1 MKKLLL
7 FLCLAMAQGL
17 FAVNVT
23 FQVNM
28 AQQTVSTN
36 GVFVAGSFQGWN
48 ATASPMQ
55 DADGDLVYTFT
66 ADIAAGTN
74 IEYKF
79 INGSTWEQVPAAC
92 GVGGFSNRSLN
103 VPNSDQV
110 LSPVCFNACSNC
122 AVVNMVPVTFQ
133 VNMNGQTVGANG
145 VHIAGSFQGW
155 NPSSTALTDSNA
167 DGVYEVTVNIAEGE
181 TVNYKFINGNAWSGS
196 ETVPSACGVGD
207 GFGGFNRSYV
217 VSNTNPS
224 VVCFGQCENC
234 QTSGCM
240 DNTAC
245 NYNANATTDDGSC
258 LIIGT
263 TCDDGDN
270 STANDLVQNDC
281 NCSGTPALPIMVI
294 FQVDMNNET
303 IDPNGVHIAGS
314 FQGWNASA
322 TPMSD
327 SNADGIYEATVNLVE
342 GEVVNYKFIN
352 GNAWTGSETVP
363 TACGVGDGFGGF
375 NRSYVV
381 SNANPTI
388 VCFGQC
394 ENCQTPGCMDN
405 AACNFNA
412 SATTDDGSCLIIG
425 TTCDDGDNST
435 ANDLVQN
442 DCTCMGTP
450 AIPTMVIFQVDMT
463 NEMVDATGVFVAGS
477 FNGWDA
483 TATQMS
489 EFQPGQYQAVAFVFP
504 GEEVQYKF
512 LNGNDWAG
520 VESVPTTCGMDDG
533 SGNINR
539 SLTVGT
545 TAITTPMV
553 CFSSCEACIPVDMSS
568 VTFTVDMTNENVSPN
583 GVHIAGSFQN
593 WVAGATPMTNSG
605 NGLYT
610 YTTNIPTGT
619 TIQYKFINGNDWSGA
634 EEVAFAC
641 AFNDGM
647 GNYNRSHNVVPG
659 NNNIGPV
666 CFTQCEACQPTAVVV
681 VRVDMSDET
690 VSPNG
695 VYFTTQLDNYTP
707 NAHAMSDLGGGIWE
721 GSMAVPANSDL
732 FYRFVNGNT
741 TANFETVPGTCGAL
755 DNGEL
760 QRFIPV
766 GTSNLVVDAVCFSS
780 CGSCTGINDDVTLT
794 FQLDVS
800 NITVDPNGIHIAGS
814 FQGWNASTTAMTDLG
829 NGIWSYSL
837 TTNPNQTFQYKFI
850 NGSDWNGSET
860 VPGDCGVDNGFGGF
874 NREVVLSSNSVT
886 LMPVCFNECATC
898 NGSNFIYVTFKVD
911 LSNEATIDPSGVFV
925 TGSFQGNTLG
935 SSPLNSIG
943 NGVYEG
949 TFPIPTESFI
959 FYRFSNGNQNPEI
972 VPSECGVLNN
982 NGYMERVFQLGATDT
997 TINMVCLNAC
1007 TPCNVDVTETMNA
1020 ILPYPNPFQNY
1031 LQLQHVKGGTIQ
1043 ILNSI
1048 GQVMFSHQNF
1058 NLTNIPTESWPSG
1071 VYTLKTGSIN
1081 IKLIKP

>member
-28 AQQTVSTN
+28 AQQTVSAS

-48 ATASPMQ
+48 ATANPML
-55 DADGDLVYTFT
+55 DPDGDQIFSYT
-66 ADIAAGTN
+66 ADIAAGTA

-103 VPNSDQV
+103 VPSSDQI

-122 AVVNMVPVTFQ
+122 AVVNMLPVTFQ
-133 VNMNGQTVGANG
+133 VNMNGQTIGANG

-155 NPSSTALTDSNA
+155 NASATPMTDSNA
-167 DGVYEVTVNIAEGE
+167 DGVYELTVNLVEGDV
-181 TVNYKFINGNAWSGS
+181 VNYKFINGNAWTGS

-217 VSNTNPS
+217 VSNTNP
-224 VVCFGQCENC
+224 
-234 QTSGCM
+234 
-240 DNTAC
+240 
-245 NYNANATTDDGSC
+245 
-258 LIIGT
+258 
-263 TCDDGDN
+263 
-270 STANDLVQNDC
+270 
-281 NCSGTPALPIMVI
+281 
-294 FQVDMNNET
+294 
-303 IDPNGVHIAGS
+303 
-314 FQGWNASA
+314 
-322 TPMSD
+322 
-327 SNADGIYEATVNLVE
+327 
-342 GEVVNYKFIN
+342 
-352 GNAWTGSETVP
+352 
-363 TACGVGDGFGGF
+363 
-375 NRSYVV
+375 
-381 SNANPTI
+381 TI

-405 AACNFNA
+405 AACNYDAN
-412 SATTDDGSCLIIG
+412 ATTDDGSCLVIG
-425 TTCDDGDNST
+425 AACDDGNNST
-435 ANDLVQN
+435 ANDLVQH

-450 AIPTMVIFQVDMT
+450 AIPTMIIFQVDMT
-463 NEMVDATGVFVAGS
+463 NETVDATGVFVAGS

-483 TATQMS
+483 TNTQMS
-489 EFQPGQYQAVAFVFP
+489 EFQPGLYQAVAFVFP
-504 GEEVQYKF
+504 GETVSYKF
-512 LNGNDWAG
+512 INGSDWLG
-520 VESVPTTCGMDDG
+520 VETVPVACGSDDG

-539 SLTVGT
+539 NLIVGT

-568 VTFTVDMTNENVSPN
+568 VTFTVDMTNETVSPN

-593 WVAGATPMTNSG
+593 WDAAATPMTNSG

-619 TIQYKFINGNDWSGA
+619 TIQYKFINGNDWTGA

-666 CFTQCEACQPTAVVV
+666 CFTQCEACQPTAIVV
-681 VRVDMSDET
+681 VRVDMNDET

-721 GSMAVPANSDL
+721 GSIAVPANSDL

-741 TANFETVPGTCGAL
+741 TANFETVPATCGAL

-794 FQLDVS
+794 FQLDAS

-814 FQGWNASTTAMTDLG
+814 FQGWDASTTAMTNLG

-850 NGSDWNGSET
+850 NGSDWSGSET

-886 LMPVCFNECATC
+886 LMPVCFNECANC

-911 LSNEATIDPSGVFV
+911 LSNETTIDPSGVFV

-935 SSPLNSIG
+935 NSPLNSIG

-997 TINMVCLNAC
+997 TISMVCLNAC
-1007 TPCNVDVTETMNA
+1007 APCNVDVTETMNA

-1031 LQLQHVKGGTIQ
+1031 LQLQNMKGGTIQ

-1058 NLTNIPTESWPSG
+1058 NLTTIPTESWPSG
-1071 VYTLKTGSIN
+1071 VYTLKMGSN
-1081 IKLIKP
+1081 NLKLIKP